1 MKKRLSLT
9 ETFAVGSMLFGLFFG
24 AGNLIFPVFMGQNA
38 GANVWKAIIGFLITG
53 VGIPLLG
60 VASLGM
66 SRSDGLLELSG
77 RVGKKYGVFFTCALY
92 LSIGPFFAI
101 PRCASTS
108 FSVGIR
114 PLVAEGTA
122 KWLVWIFSLVF
133 FAAVLWFSLRPGKI
147 LTWVGKILTP
157 MFLVSLA
164 LLAVTALVKP
174 MGPVSG
180 IIPEKAYE
188 ANSFFQGFLDG
199 YNTMDALA
207 SLAFGIVV
215 VNAIKGLGVKEP
227 SAIAGNT
234 VTSGIFG
241 CASMALIYAALA
253 VIGAQSRVLYPISA
267 DGGEALYV
275 VATHYFGSVG
285 GIILAVTVTLACLK
299 TAVGLITSCG
309 ETFCEMF
316 PKGPKYKF
324 WAIGFC
330 AISFLISTVGLSA
343 IIGWSLPV
351 LMLLYPLAMTL
362 ILLALFG
369 KLFSNDRAVY
379 VSVTAFTFVAALFD
393 CVKALPLGLPETK
406 VCAAIIKV
414 GGFLPFAKLGLG
426 WVCPAALG
434 LIIGLIIHF
443 AKKIN
448 KGAATAA

>member
-1 MKKRLSLT
+1 MKNKLKFTESL
-9 ETFAVGSMLFGLFFG
+9 AVGSMLFGMFFG

-66 SRSDGLLELSG
+66 SRSDGLLEMSSK
-77 RVGKKYGVFFTCALY
+77 VGKTYGKVFTCALY
-92 LSIGPFFAI
+92 LTIGPLFAI

-199 YNTMDALA
+199 
-207 SLAFGIVV
+207 
-215 VNAIKGLGVKEP
+215 
-227 SAIAGNT
+227 
-234 VTSGIFG
+234 
-241 CASMALIYAALA
+241 
-253 VIGAQSRVLYPISA
+253 
-267 DGGEALYV
+267 
-275 VATHYFGSVG
+275 
-285 GIILAVTVTLACLK
+285 
-299 TAVGLITSCG
+299 
-309 ETFCEMF
+309 
-316 PKGPKYKF
+316 
-324 WAIGFC
+324 
-330 AISFLISTVGLSA
+330 
-343 IIGWSLPV
+343 
-351 LMLLYPLAMTL
+351 
-362 ILLALFG
+362 
-369 KLFSNDRAVY
+369 
-379 VSVTAFTFVAALFD
+379 
-393 CVKALPLGLPETK
+393 
-406 VCAAIIKV
+406 
-414 GGFLPFAKLGLG
+414 
-426 WVCPAALG
+426 
-434 LIIGLIIHF
+434 
-443 AKKIN
+443 
-448 KGAATAA
+448 